1 MYITRDLRSQ
11 SRPERAQVQLQN
23 MDSDETWASMKDN
36 AVALEAEL
44 MDWDPVLEDGNMD
57 DRNPGS
63 SSLEM
68 DCVIAKEENLEA
80 MVCTSTCQHQED
92 ELAAAADPVADSIPD
107 EDSIKEDSEVKFSS
121 GKEQNLETVGSCSHG
136 VILRLL
142 CTTCGKVMNE
152 KYGVGFEYMQEG
164 LRLSLEEAQ
173 RWRRA
178 ETMKVL
184 GDEKLI
190 LVLDLDDTLINTGR
204 ADLLTSDEKLLVERV
219 DSGEVSGISL
229 YDLGYKN
236 SFYRTKIRPFV
247 REFLEEAST
256 LFQMYVYTNASKDYG
271 SRIVKLLDPDN
282 KYFNGRVITREAS
295 TRIGSKDLDVVL
307 GSERVVVI
315 VDDSP
320 EVWPKHRANLMRI
333 GRYLYFVKAGIHL
346 QPGQKSLAEC
356 GKDEP
361 DEGPLFGILKEL
373 KKIHREFFKNTG
385 EPSSDV
391 RLIMQNIR
399 GTFLEGCKIQLRDFS
414 PKKYAKLSSKAA
426 RLGAVCTTEY
436 DPSITH
442 VVTLNPEPEELQR
455 AEQENKK
462 FMVPEW
468 IDASSRLWPNVSE
481 FPYQHSLKKETG
493 KQSE

>member
-1 MYITRDLRSQ
+1 
-11 SRPERAQVQLQN
+11 
-23 MDSDETWASMKDN
+23 MDSE
-36 AVALEAEL
+36 
-44 MDWDPVLEDGNMD
+44 
-57 DRNPGS
+57 
-63 SSLEM
+63 
-68 DCVIAKEENLEA
+68 
-80 MVCTSTCQHQED
+80 
-92 ELAAAADPVADSIPD
+92 
-107 EDSIKEDSEVKFSS
+107 
-121 GKEQNLETVGSCSHG
+121 GSCSHG

-164 LRLSLEEAQ
+164 LRLSLEEAE

-178 ETMKVL
+178 ETRKIL
-184 GDEKLI
+184 ADEKLI
-190 LVLDLDDTLINTGR
+190 LVLDLDHTLIHAGT
-204 ADLLTSDEKLLVERV
+204 ADLLTPEEKLLVERV
-219 DSGEVSGISL
+219 DSGEVLGISL
-229 YDLGYKN
+229 YVVGYKD

-256 LFQMYVYTNASKDYG
+256 LFQMYVYTNASKDYA

-282 KYFNGRVITREAS
+282 KYFNGRVITREVS

-320 EVWPKHRANLMRI
+320 EVWPKHQANLMRI
-333 GRYLYFVKAGIHL
+333 TKYRYFVKAGIYL
-346 QPGQKSLAEC
+346 QPGH

-373 KKIHREFFKNTG
+373 KKIHREFFKNKG
-385 EPSSDV
+385 EPSRDV
-391 RLIMQNIR
+391 RLIMQKLR

-414 PKKYAKLSSKAA
+414 PEKYAKLSSKAA

-468 IDASSRLWPNVSE
+468 IDASSRFWPNVSE
-481 FPYQHSLKKETG
+481 FPYQHSLKKKTG
-493 KQSE
+493 GKSLFGYLYSFFIFIGRMSARCCGDF